1 MKVICIGRN
10 YADHAKELNNPL
22 PEKPVVFMKPST
34 ALLVNNKP
42 FFLPDF
48 SREIHHELEV
58 VLKICRNGRHI
69 EPRFAHKYFS
79 QVGLGI
85 DFTARDVQAACKK
98 KGHPWEIAKAFDD
111 SAPLGK
117 FYSKEELEL
126 EDLRFEL
133 YKNGNPV
140 QLGNTRDMIF
150 SFAEIISY
158 VSRYFRL
165 LQGDLIFT
173 GTPAGVGPV
182 QRGDVLEA
190 FLYLKDGRRESVLRT
205 KVL

>member
-1 MKVICIGRN
+1 MKIICIGRN

-22 PEKPVVFMKPST
+22 PDKPVVFMKPST

-42 FFLPDF
+42 FFLPEF
-48 SREIHHELEV
+48 SEEIHHELEV

-69 EPRFAHKYFS
+69 EPRFAHKYFAEI
-79 QVGLGI
+79 GLGI
-85 DFTARDVQAACKK
+85 DFTARDVQAVCKE

-117 FYSKEELEL
+117 FFSVEELEP
-126 EDLRFEL
+126 ENLRFEL
-133 YKNGNPV
+133 HKNGVLV
-140 QLGNTRDMIF
+140 QSGNTRDMIF
-150 SFAEIISY
+150 PFADLISY
-158 VSRYFRL
+158 VSKYFRL
-165 LQGDLIFT
+165 LQGDLLFT

-182 QRGDVLEA
+182 RRGDVLEA